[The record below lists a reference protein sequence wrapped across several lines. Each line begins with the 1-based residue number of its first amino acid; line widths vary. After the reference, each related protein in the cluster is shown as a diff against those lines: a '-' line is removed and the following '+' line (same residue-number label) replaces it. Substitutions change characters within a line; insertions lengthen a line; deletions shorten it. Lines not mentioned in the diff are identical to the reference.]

1 MFRLQAQNP
10 NQLIMKK
17 SKLFKVSALAASAMM
32 CFNTASLQAQNES
45 VNAPC
50 GTNLI
55 VNGDF
60 EAGNSGFSS
69 EYTYKVDGPAGNEL
83 VPELTYGVG
92 PDASTYHP
100 NFDGLG
106 RTGNFMIVNGNEDFV
121 RTVWSQSVNVE
132 AGKEYSFSIYISN
145 VYQSEPANLRFMA
158 GDDEIGTFTPVI
170 DNVTQW
176 FNFTATYTA
185 TSTGA
190 VDIKIFTDN
199 LTLQYGNDFG
209 LDDISFTEVCP
220 PTPSGCF
227 ASAVSFF
234 NQGQTASGNDV
245 RPERSFP
252 TEALGAPNAQTP
264 AVVADVQNFV
274 SLGFGGVLEVQFAN
288 PIANGP
294 GADIRIWESSAGNS
308 SERSLIE
315 VSQDGLGYLPVA
327 EITADGEVDFADVF
341 SDFIQF
347 VRITDVTPNNGG
359 GGIYTDGYDVDAV
372 ECLHGEYVAPEGCY
386 AVEVVDFNQKKKN
399 DGSIIEEARSD
410 ESKALGM
417 PQDDV
422 SDNFVSLG
430 FGGDITLKFGS
441 PIKNGPGA
449 DVRVIESTFGASI
462 DGNCSRYPET
472 IRAFASQD
480 GCNFVYLGE
489 GCQDTDFDLGSL
501 AWAQY
506 IKIVDVSEIGATYQG
521 TPVADAYDLDGIMC
535 LNGYE
540 ENPIPSELMLGAA
553 SEVISEN
560 QGDQKNGNPV
570 AGARSDSQN
579 ALGMPEGGDIINF
592 YALGFG
598 GELVVKF
605 DYVIFDEEG
614 VADFRV
620 VETTYNNAT
629 CEQYPEKAMVSFKL
643 DVADEWSEGVEICL
657 DGDIDLNGIYAA
669 QYIRIQDR
677 SMMSDFS
684 GAADGYDVNGVVSL
698 NTCSEGEEEIRI
710 ADNNSTPDESTSVN
724 ASPNP
729 FKSDFRL
736 DITTGSND
744 RTASINVFNF
754 LGQSVYTNTINVASS
769 STISEVV
776 NLGSLKAGVY
786 FVTVET
792 NTTKETIKLIKQ

>member
-1 MFRLQAQNP
+1 V
-10 NQLIMKK
+10 I
-17 SKLFKVSALAASAMM
+17 SEGVS
-32 CFNTASLQAQNES
+32 
-45 VNAPC
+45 
-50 GTNLI
+50 
-55 VNGDF
+55 
-60 EAGNSGFSS
+60 
-69 EYTYKVDGPAGNEL
+69 
-83 VPELTYGVG
+83 
-92 PDASTYHP
+92 
-100 NFDGLG
+100 
-106 RTGNFMIVNGNEDFV
+106 
-121 RTVWSQSVNVE
+121 
-132 AGKEYSFSIYISN
+132 
-145 VYQSEPANLRFMA
+145 
-158 GDDEIGTFTPVI
+158 
-170 DNVTQW
+170 
-176 FNFTATYTA
+176 
-185 TSTGA
+185 
-190 VDIKIFTDN
+190 
-199 LTLQYGNDFG
+199 
-209 LDDISFTEVCP
+209 
-220 PTPSGCF
+220 
-227 ASAVSFF
+227 
-234 NQGQTASGNDV
+234 
-245 RPERSFP
+245 
-252 TEALGAPNAQTP
+252 
-264 AVVADVQNFV
+264 
-274 SLGFGGVLEVQFAN
+274 
-288 PIANGP
+288 
-294 GADIRIWESSAGNS
+294 
-308 SERSLIE
+308 
-315 VSQDGLGYLPVA
+315 
-327 EITADGEVDFADVF
+327 
-341 SDFIQF
+341 
-347 VRITDVTPNNGG
+347 
-359 GGIYTDGYDVDAV
+359 
-372 ECLHGEYVAPEGCY
+372 
-386 AVEVVDFNQKKKN
+386 FNQKKKN

-441 PIKNGPGA
+441 AIKNGPGA
-449 DVRVIESTFGASI
+449 DVRVIESTFGSSI
-462 DGNCSRYPET
+462 DGNCARYPEK

-540 ENPIPSELMLGAA
+540 ANPIPAELMVGAA
-553 SEVISEN
+553 AEVIEDEN
-560 QGDQKNGNPV
+560 QGLQKNGNPV

-579 ALGMPEGGDIINF
+579 ALGMPEDGDIINF
-592 YALGFG
+592 FSLGFG

-605 DYVIFDEEG
+605 DYVIFDTEG

-643 DVADEWSEGVEICL
+643 DVADDWSEGVEVCL
-657 DGDIDLNGIYAA
+657 DGDIDLNGFYAA

-698 NTCSEGEEEIRI
+698 NTCSDSNEEIRI
-710 ADNNSTPDESTSVN
+710 ADNNSTPDEVTSVN

-736 DITTGSND
+736 DITTGNND

-792 NTTKETIKLIKQ
+792 NSTKETIKLIKQ